1 MSFAIEVKKVT
12 KRFGGIVAV
21 DDCSLEVERGS
32 ITGLIGPNGAGKS
45 TALTAV
51 FGLLPVSEGNIHF
64 CGSEITRA
72 SPESFAKKG
81 LSYVPQEKNVF
92 ETLSVEENLEMG
104 GFVRRDDF
112 SHPIIYVR
120 SAGEAFS

>member
-1 MSFAIEVKKVT
+1 MSALLSISNLHAGY
-12 KRFGGIVAV
+12 GGMNKLKGVNMDVEASQIAVIV
-21 DDCSLEVERGS
+21 
-32 ITGLIGPNGAGKS
+32 GPNGAGKS
-45 TALTAV
+45 TALKAV

-72 SPESFAKKG
+72 SPESLAKKG